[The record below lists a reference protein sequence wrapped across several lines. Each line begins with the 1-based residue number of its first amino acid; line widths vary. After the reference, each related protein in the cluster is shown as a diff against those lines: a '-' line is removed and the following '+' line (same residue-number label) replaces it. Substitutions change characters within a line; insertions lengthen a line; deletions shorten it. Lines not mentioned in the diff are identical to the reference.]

1 MLQQL
6 DRSGSFEVGDWVRP
20 YSRGIWRVARV
31 LSGFNELRWSLNEPK
46 RTSSDVLVFS
56 NRLVNESWKRSFSH
70 EVSLADYVCHVSDD
84 ERLRIRAVLAED
96 ARLAAAFHDFEAKSP
111 CVDLIANLGCGC
123 KSRKEPFERLCRRL
137 FDADIQNGL
146 TLDQVLER
154 LADAGHS
161 DCQRQVPAVATLQ
174 LVSVGHDVR
183 DNEFVFRRYVA
194 RG

>member
-6 DRSGSFEVGDWVRP
+6 DPSGSFEVGDWVRP

-46 RTSSDVLVFS
+46 RVSSQVLVFS
-56 NRLVNESWKRSFSH
+56 NRLVNESWKRSFSR

-84 ERLRIRAVLAED
+84 ERLRIRAVLAENT
-96 ARLAAAFHDFEAKSP
+96 RLAAAFHTFEIKSP
-111 CVDLIANLGCGC
+111 CVDLIANFRCGC
-123 KSRKEPFERLCRRL
+123 KSRKEPFATLCRRL

-146 TLDQVLER
+146 TLEQVLER
-154 LADAGHS
+154 LADEGHG
-161 DCQRQVPAVATLQ
+161 DCQTQIPAVASLQ

-183 DNEFVFRRYVA
+183 DNEFVFHRYVA